1 MVKWTGKLA
10 VVALVVSLWASPLMA
25 CMLPDALLTVEE
37 RECCKS
43 MANDCGQM
51 DMPTSHSCCKV
62 VVRQADS
69 YLVNSRFPTAHSVVG
84 VTLPVTTTKSALPLS
99 LPQANTGFAG
109 HSPPVSPPET
119 TSILRI

>member
-69 YLVNSRFPTAHSVVG
+69 CVVNSRFPTVQSLVD

-99 LPQANTGFAG
+99 PPQANTAFAG

-119 TSILRI
+119 ASILRI